1 MAKKNSCYVVW
12 VGRETGIFHTW
23 DACRR
28 QTEGFEGARFMGF
41 PDLESARA
49 AFAQP
54 WQAAYAKRNS
64 QTAASVPSNP
74 HLPRPQGDVV
84 AVDAAC
90 SGNPGLMEYRGVFLR
105 DGKEI
110 FHAGPY
116 RDGTN
121 NIGEFL
127 AIVHILALQKQKGL
141 RLPVYSDSANALL
154 WVKKKKCGTKLAHTG
169 HNEVIFELIARAE
182 HWLQT
187 HPHDDIPLHKWQT
200 EIWGEIPADF
210 GRK

>member
-1 MAKKNSCYVVW
+1 MAKKTKFYVVW
-12 VGRETGIFHTW
+12 VGRENGIFSSW
-23 DACRR
+23 EDCKR
-28 QTEGFEGARFMGF
+28 QTEGFEGARYKAFETM
-41 PDLESARA
+41 EEAKA
-49 AFAQP
+49 AFSKS
-54 WQAAYAKRNS
+54 WQNAYFQKTNHS
-64 QTAASVPSNP
+64 SASLNP
-74 HLPRPQGDVV
+74 KMPIPKGDIV

-116 RDGTN
+116 TDGTN

-154 WVKKKKCGTKLAHTG
+154 WIKKKKCGTKLAHTG
-169 HNEVIFELIARAE
+169 RNDVVFELIDRAE
-182 HWLQT
+182 RWLQT
-187 HPHDDIPLHKWQT
+187 HQYDDIPLYKWHT

>member
-1 MAKKNSCYVVW
+1 MAKKNKYYVVW
-12 VGRETGIFHTW
+12 VGRESGIFDSW
-23 DACRR
+23 EACKR
-28 QTEGFEGARFMGF
+28 QVDGFDGARYMGF
-41 PDLESARA
+41 PELSEAKIA
-49 AFAQP
+49 LTKG
-54 WQAAYAKRNS
+54 WQSAYAKKTT
-64 QTAASVPSNP
+64 QASSIDPRQ
-74 HLPRPQGDVV
+74 PRPQGNVV

-90 SGNPGLMEYRGVFLR
+90 SGNPGLMEYRGVYLG

-116 RDGTN
+116 TDGTN

-141 RLPVYSDSANALL
+141 CIPVYSDSANALL
-154 WVKKKKCGTKLAHTG
+154 WIKKKKCGTKLARTG
-169 HNEVIFELIARAE
+169 RNDVVFELIERAE
-182 HWLQT
+182 LWLQT
-187 HPHDDIPLHKWQT
+187 HQYDDIPLHKWHT